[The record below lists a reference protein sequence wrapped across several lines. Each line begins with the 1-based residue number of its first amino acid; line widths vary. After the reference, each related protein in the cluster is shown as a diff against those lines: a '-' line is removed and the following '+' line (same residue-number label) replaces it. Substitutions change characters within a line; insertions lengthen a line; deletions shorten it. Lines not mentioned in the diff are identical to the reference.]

1 MLRNSFAIHH
11 LQAGTRPEVVQELLG
26 LKSEQAMQ
34 KYIFAANMVGNKLKS
49 PLDYLNV
56 DII

>member
-34 KYIFAANMVGNKLKS
+34 KYIFTANREGDKGQS
-49 PLDYLNV
+49 PLD
-56 DII
+56 